1 LAYYK
6 CKALKSFKYQCLQA
20 FLFSSSVKDGNILKH
35 IRKKKRNPTNAAV
48 IAHIFD
54 NYEIKSVLDTQDL

>member
-1 LAYYK
+1 MA
-6 CKALKSFKYQCLQA
+6 
-20 FLFSSSVKDGNILKH
+20 
-35 IRKKKRNPTNAAV
+35 KKKRNLANAAV